1 MLPQEALLLWKIY
14 TEQVLFYFAHSK
26 VFSVYRKNITPALHK
41 LRTPHYVHILQTHNT
56 QFHFTKWFIHIMSRV
71 QLRKKKRLTRA
82 YKNKSVL
89 IFGVR
94 VLSPT
99 CTLTHPRSTKK
110 ALPQS
115 HSHKQNLSALLYCTS
130 YPRMIK
136 YGLKMPT
143 RPRRGRTWLLFFTIP
158 PVSSSDCM
166 PLVPLKL
173 RIINIQW

>member
-1 MLPQEALLLWKIY
+1 MLTVRI
-14 TEQVLFYFAHSK
+14 
-26 VFSVYRKNITPALHK
+26 LH
-41 LRTPHYVHILQTHNT
+41 PHYTSYAPHILYTLYKHITLNLISQSGL
-56 QFHFTKWFIHIMSRV
+56 FTSWAGFSWE
-71 QLRKKKRLTRA
+71 RKRGSHELTKIKA
-82 YKNKSVL
+82 CSFLV
-89 IFGVR
+89 FVFFP
-94 VLSPT
+94 PT

>member
-1 MLPQEALLLWKIY
+1 MFTVRI
-14 TEQVLFYFAHSK
+14 
-26 VFSVYRKNITPALHK
+26 LH
-41 LRTPHYVHILQTHNT
+41 PHYTSYAPHITYTYYKHITLNFILQSGL
-56 QFHFTKWFIHIMSRV
+56 FTSWAGFSWE
-71 QLRKKKRLTRA
+71 RKRGSHELT
-82 YKNKSVL
+82 KNKSVL

-143 RPRRGRTWLLFFTIP
+143 RPRRGRTWLLYFTIP